1 MENFSVQ
8 QLGTRIDVQ
17 IIQFV
22 IFFHTA
28 GNIQDLPTNNP
39 PTDALTTDAAPQM
52 QGIYYI
58 HIIMQHAYPT
68 VT

>member
-1 MENFSVQ
+1 MGCTNRS
-8 QLGTRIDVQ
+8 
-17 IIQFV
+17 FV

-28 GNIQDLPTNNP
+28 GNIPALPTNNP

-58 HIIMQHAYPT
+58 HNIYSIPT
-68 VT
+68 LL